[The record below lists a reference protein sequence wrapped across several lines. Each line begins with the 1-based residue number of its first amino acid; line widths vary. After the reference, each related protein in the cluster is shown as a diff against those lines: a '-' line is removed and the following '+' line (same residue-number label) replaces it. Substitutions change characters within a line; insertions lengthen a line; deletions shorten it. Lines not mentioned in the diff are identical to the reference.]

1 MLYSSKP
8 WWRRLFFRLSDLE
21 LEIIVIDIFKHLRMR
36 QCRGIPQA
44 FEVVA
49 GGNLAQD
56 AAHRLAGKCFRQF
69 GDKLDLF
76 RLARAPIWLRTR
88 CAVPCAGFLTTPLPF
103 SPRRRHRSSPLISW
117 GMGTTAASP
126 TAGWAMST
134 DSISEVLRR

>member
-1 MLYSSKP
+1 MAASHGGDG
-8 WWRRLFFRLSDLE
+8 LFFRLSDLE

-76 RLARAPIWLRTR
+76 RAGQGSDLAAHPGAQFL
-88 CAVPCAGFLTTPLPF
+88 AQGFRPLHF
-103 SPRRRHRSSPLISW
+103 LFHRDVGID
-117 GMGTTAASP
+117 G
-126 TAGWAMST
+126 
-134 DSISEVLRR
+134 R